1 MTVREAL
8 SGSSPRTGTDS
19 WEWPAVDGEKTL
31 IRLAGIKS
39 LPAGQQDTP
48 QRQDDWMKLQYQ
60 TLYVGHSSLNYILT
74 LNFIT

>member
-8 SGSSPRTGTDS
+8 SGSSAQTGTDS

-31 IRLAGIKS
+31 IRLAGVKS

-48 QRQDDWMKLQYQ
+48 HLQDDWMKP
-60 TLYVGHSSLNYILT
+60 H
-74 LNFIT
+74 